1 VGGARLGPGARGAPP
16 RASTFSGTSSVSAKS
31 GGTIQ
36 AALSRDVGAD
46 TRCGSARTVR
56 WCESCR
62 RCAAANGFV
71 SNATGSVCLTTHRS
85 TSLARAPPVMDR
97 AYSPK
102 RTATRESRK
111 EAEGRRTMRVPAS
124 SYTFKT
130 LAASSTLATGESFAD
145 IEETQKRGSRVV
157 RVASPLIEFVVVLL
171 RKEHAAG
178 RTAMFPIVVLRLQL
192 DPLRERS

>member
-1 VGGARLGPGARGAPP
+1 MPFPDAAGYLNRRRSSTERSDAIVLVGCFGAYAVGGARLGPGARGAPP

-145 IEETQKRGSRVV
+145 IEEMQKREA
-157 RVASPLIEFVVVLL
+157 ASCASLPL
-171 RKEHAAG
+171 
-178 RTAMFPIVVLRLQL
+178 
-192 DPLRERS
+192 D